1 MKIHKLIVPL
11 ILTFAINYPSLSFA
25 QLSSEELLEN
35 REAERERRIEDL
47 ENLKQIQAAPK
58 TAADVL
64 ELLKERA
71 KTKIEEKRK
80 ELLRKK
86 KFSVGVTAGYES
98 NPLNDGNNKGD
109 SYNENSFTFDWTPTF
124 SPTLS
129 GDFGYSL
136 YNRMYFDQ
144 NIINSNTHTLSGFLK
159 IIPFKSGKFSI
170 EPGVKKEWSLYPF
183 DESSVFDQWKTY
195 LKYTYTI
202 DQKWSHGGKYDYAY
216 KTYATKNA
224 RNLSAADID
233 GLDKKDYRNTAEW
246 WLKRQIGKYS
256 LKLKGKSY
264 RNNSN
269 DEYQKYDDYDSHDG
283 ELSLSAA
290 FLKDY
295 KLYVIFSSDFEAKHY
310 RKRASDDNVA
320 RSDRILQY
328 RLNNY
333 YTINKTLSLNYSF
346 SLKNSNSNKSTGEF
360 SNITNSLGLTINF

>member
-1 MKIHKLIVPL
+1 MKIYKLIVPL
-11 ILTFAINYPSLSFA
+11 ILTFAVNYPSMSFA

-47 ENLKQIQAAPK
+47 ENLKQIKAAPK

-109 SYNENSFTFDWTPTF
+109 SYDENSFTMDWTPTF

-129 GDFGYSL
+129 GDIGYSF
-136 YNRMYFDQ
+136 YNRNYFDHVA
-144 NIINSNTHTLSGFLK
+144 INSDTHTLSGWLK

-170 EPGVKKEWSLYPF
+170 EPGVKKEWSLYSF
-183 DESSVFDQWKTY
+183 DETSTFDQWKTY
-195 LKYTYTI
+195 SKYTYTI
-202 DQKWSHGGKYDYAY
+202 DQKWSHGGKYEYAY
-216 KTYATKNA
+216 KTYAKKNA
-224 RNLSAADID
+224 RDSSATDID
-233 GLDKKDYRNTAEW
+233 LDKKDYRNTVEW